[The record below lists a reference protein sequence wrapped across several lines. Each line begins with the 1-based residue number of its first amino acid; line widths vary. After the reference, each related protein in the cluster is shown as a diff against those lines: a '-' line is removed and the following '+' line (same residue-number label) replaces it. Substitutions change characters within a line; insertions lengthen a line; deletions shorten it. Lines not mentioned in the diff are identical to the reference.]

1 MLPDSSKSFVSCC
14 GYNMGM
20 IKWTGNDLLTSKTTK
35 KYILPK
41 PYKEISHADWSRT
54 MADKSTGRENDVVM
68 VQFVFLFTH
77 VVSQQV
83 STKMDVNNSQCNG
96 KKKNFHGNVMSPPQN
111 VQNFSMKPLTL
122 SSWFHLSF
130 VHFEITFMVDKGK
143 DHEKLFSTWL
153 NIKNIK
159 MYSSNPGLSP

>member
-1 MLPDSSKSFVSCC
+1 MLPDSSKSLVRCC

-20 IKWTGNDLLTSKTTK
+20 IKWTGNDLLTSKTIK
-35 KYILPK
+35 IYILPK
-41 PYKEISHADWSRT
+41 PYTGISCADWSRA

-68 VQFVFLFTH
+68 AQFVFLFTH
-77 VVSQQV
+77 VVSQKV
-83 STKMDVNNSQCNG
+83 STKMDVNNSLRNG
-96 KKKNFHGNVMSPPQN
+96 KKIPMEMSPPQN

-153 NIKNIK
+153 NIQNIK
-159 MYSSNPGLSP
+159 MHSSHPGLSL

>member
-1 MLPDSSKSFVSCC
+1 
-14 GYNMGM
+14 
-20 IKWTGNDLLTSKTTK
+20 
-35 KYILPK
+35 
-41 PYKEISHADWSRT
+41 

-68 VQFVFLFTH
+68 AQFVFLFTH
-77 VVSQQV
+77 VVSQKV
-83 STKMDVNNSQCNG
+83 STKMDVNNSLRNG
-96 KKKNFHGNVMSPPQN
+96 KKIPMEMSPPQN

-153 NIKNIK
+153 NIQNIK
-159 MYSSNPGLSP
+159 MHSSHPGLSL